1 MKLKVST
8 IKGQEH
14 FGDGKGRGGEERGGG
29 KPVSLTR
36 VLEAEENQRRKRRE
50 GTRDIGQKASF

>member
-8 IKGQEH
+8 IRGQEH

-29 KPVSLTR
+29 KPGL
-36 VLEAEENQRRKRRE
+36 
-50 GTRDIGQKASF
+50 F